1 MTDRHYNELLEMFGK
16 ERADAARKAVN
27 TGNIKDLKDYMDLR
41 RSLHNENSNLHR
53 R

>member
-27 TGNIKDLKDYMDLR
+27 TGNIKDLKAYMDLR
-41 RSLHNENSNLHR
+41 RSKGLLNDTTS
-53 R
+53 